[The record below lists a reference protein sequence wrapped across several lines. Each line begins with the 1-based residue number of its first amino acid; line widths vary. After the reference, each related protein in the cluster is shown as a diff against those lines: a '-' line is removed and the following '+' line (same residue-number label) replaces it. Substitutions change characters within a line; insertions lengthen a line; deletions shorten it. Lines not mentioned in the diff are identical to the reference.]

1 MRSFIFRGRAVFR
14 QAVDNQEGVARMTI
28 PSPPNV
34 HAIAV
39 LVLTVMALILFTRDR
54 IPLETS
60 SLLVLV
66 SLAVGFEIFPFH
78 MESGTLHAVD
88 FFHGFGHEALV
99 AVCALMIAGQGIV
112 RTGALEPVGRT
123 MARLWKVSPAF
134 TFLLTLLVSAWISAF
149 INNVPV
155 VVLFLP
161 ILITVSVR
169 TGMPASS
176 VLMPMGFATLLGGSS
191 TTIGTST
198 NLLVIAVAADMGLA
212 RIGMF
217 DFILP
222 AAISGTIGVLYLWLL
237 APKILPP
244 REQPLVDTSP
254 RVFAAHLAIL
264 EGSPVAGQ
272 TLAKAREMTDG
283 TMKVTGVERGDGKF
297 LVPFPGVLL
306 QAGDH
311 LVIRDTP
318 DRLKEF
324 EKVLGGTLYPEDSE
338 DSPVDEEHPLRAD
351 DQQIAEI
358 VVVDG
363 SNFQGRTLAGLRFAD
378 RYGLITLALHRSGQE
393 LKRQHDAIG
402 DIRLLAGDVLLVQG
416 PRAEIAKMKK
426 REEFLVLDATSDVPY
441 TSKAPLAMG
450 IMMAIV
456 ATSAFG
462 ILPIAISAPCGAL
475 MMILAGCLGW
485 RDATSALSAPVIL
498 IVAASLALGTALLR
512 TGGADYMA
520 AVFVAIAGDASPAF
534 VISGLMLLMAIL
546 TNIVSNNAA
555 AVIGTPIAVSIAA
568 QMGQTPEPYV
578 LAVLFGANMSYATPM
593 AYKTNLLVMNA
604 GRYTF
609 NDFLRVGVP
618 LLILMWAVL
627 SFILPALYL

>member
-1 MRSFIFRGRAVFR
+1 
-14 QAVDNQEGVARMTI
+14 MTI

-39 LVLTVMALILFTRDR
+39 LILTVLSLILFTREK

-60 SLLVLV
+60 SLLVLIG
-66 SLAVGFEIFPFH
+66 LAVGFELFPFS
-78 MESGTLHAVD
+78 MSGGTLHAVD

-112 RTGALEPVGRT
+112 RTGALEPVGRA
-123 MARLWKVSPAF
+123 MARMWKVSPAI
-134 TFLLTLLVSAWISAF
+134 TFLLTLLVSAWMSAF

-155 VVLFLP
+155 VVVFLP

-169 TGMPASS
+169 TGVPASS

-198 NLLVIAVAADMGLA
+198 NLLVIAVAAEMGLA

-217 DFILP
+217 DFVLP
-222 AAISGTIGVLYLWLL
+222 AAISGTIGVLYLWLV
-237 APKILPP
+237 APRLIPA
-244 REQPLVDTSP
+244 REQPLIDTSP
-254 RVFAAHLAIL
+254 RVFAAHLEIL

-272 TLAKAREMTDG
+272 ILAKARELTDG
-283 TMKVTGVERGDGKF
+283 TMKVTGIERGESKF
-297 LVPFPGVLL
+297 MVPLPGVLL

-338 DSPVDEEHPLRAD
+338 NNPIDGENPLLANN
-351 DQQIAEI
+351 QQIAEI
-358 VVVDG
+358 VIVDG
-363 SNFQGRTLAGLRFAD
+363 SGLQGRTLAGLRFAE
-378 RYGLITLALHRSGQE
+378 RYGLIILALHRAGQD
-393 LKRQHDAIG
+393 LDKFHDEIG
-402 DIRLLAGDVLLVQG
+402 DIRLIAGDVLLVQG
-416 PRAEIAKMKK
+416 PREDIANLKK
-426 REEFLVLDATSDVPY
+426 DKGFLVLDATMDVPY

-450 IMMAIV
+450 IMIAIV

-462 ILPIAISAPCGAL
+462 VLPIAISAPCGAL
-475 MMILAGCLGW
+475 AMILTGCLGW
-485 RDATSALSAPVIL
+485 RDATGALSAPVIL
-498 IVAASLALGTALLR
+498 IVAASLALGTALLK
-512 TGGADYMA
+512 TGGADYLA
-520 AVFVAIAGDASPAF
+520 AVFVALAGDASPAF
-534 VISGLMLLMAIL
+534 VISGLMLLMGIL

-555 AVIGTPIAVSIAA
+555 AVIGTPIAVSIAL

-609 NDFLRVGVP
+609 NDFLWVGVP
-618 LLILMWAVL
+618 LLVLMWLTL
-627 SFILPALYL
+627 SFLLPVIYGIS